1 MAQRTRHKLHRQ
13 LQLFLSPLN
22 SSRDG
27 LLFLLLRPFF
37 SSFFRGLL
45 GFSFFFVFFWT
56 LFVAGAVEAQE
67 TNPVDKQA
75 LFELMYSINY
85 ENDWLSYYPDPCM
98 GGPQGIVCEPD
109 AVTGVYYVTQLEFGF
124 ISPITSIIPCSNNA
138 TIPPAS
144 IAKFTHLDTVAFYNC
159 FMDTNNTVTIPSEIG
174 QLGPTLRLLSFTGN
188 TGLVGG
194 IPPELGALTGLKRL
208 VLVENGLQESIPQEL
223 GNLTSLT
230 QLDVSHNSL
239 TGQIPGSLAGLRNLV
254 NLDMRYNRLD
264 GVFPL
269 AFGSGFPAL
278 QRLALSYNQ
287 LQGSLPDMFT
297 DLPALSL
304 LDLSF
309 NNFSGTLPPTLG
321 SLSNLQDLFL
331 SANGIGGEIPSSLGA
346 LQNLVIL
353 DLSWSNYSGTIPS
366 SFKNLQN
373 LRYLGLSNN
382 RLTGTIPASL
392 ASLPYIFTLNLE
404 ANDLSGPLPF
414 PISFVQKMGQNLVVR
429 GNPGLCYNS
438 QMVNMGV
445 EPCSNNSS
453 LTNASAPSSVSP
465 SASSP
470 QHGRN
475 PSIFLTLAFLISF
488 LYTVLCIL

>member
-1 MAQRTRHKLHRQ
+1 MAQPTRHKLHRQ

-45 GFSFFFVFFWT
+45 GFSFFFFVFFWT

-208 VLVENGLQESIPQEL
+208 VLVENGLQGSIPQEL

-254 NLDMRYNRLD
+254 NLDMRYKVLRLSSHLPI
-264 GVFPL
+264 PL
-269 AFGSGFPAL
+269 D
-278 QRLALSYNQ
+278 QH
-287 LQGSLPDMFT
+287 SLPQMQKRR
-297 DLPALSL
+297 LYL
-304 LDLSF
+304 L
-309 NNFSGTLPPTLG
+309 
-321 SLSNLQDLFL
+321 
-331 SANGIGGEIPSSLGA
+331 
-346 LQNLVIL
+346 
-353 DLSWSNYSGTIPS
+353 
-366 SFKNLQN
+366 
-373 LRYLGLSNN
+373 R
-382 RLTGTIPASL
+382 
-392 ASLPYIFTLNLE
+392 
-404 ANDLSGPLPF
+404 
-414 PISFVQKMGQNLVVR
+414 
-429 GNPGLCYNS
+429 
-438 QMVNMGV
+438 
-445 EPCSNNSS
+445 
-453 LTNASAPSSVSP
+453 
-465 SASSP
+465 
-470 QHGRN
+470 
-475 PSIFLTLAFLISF
+475 
-488 LYTVLCIL
+488 